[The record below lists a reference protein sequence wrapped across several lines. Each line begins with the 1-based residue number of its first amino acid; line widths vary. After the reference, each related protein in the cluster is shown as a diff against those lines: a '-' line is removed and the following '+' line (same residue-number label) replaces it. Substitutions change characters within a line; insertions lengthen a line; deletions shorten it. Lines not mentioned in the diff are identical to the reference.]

1 MAKIITHKEIDK
13 EIDKELI
20 YHKIIYSDK
29 IYYILDSVYPTIK
42 KYVGDLYNNVY
53 TLPYLESDLYLFR
66 YSDYVVNIKTNKIIK
81 CRISIDE
88 IIDGY
93 LISK

>member
-1 MAKIITHKEIDK
+1 MAKIITHK

-29 IYYILDSVYPTIK
+29 IYYILDSVYPTIE

-53 TLPYLESDLYLFR
+53 TLPYLVSDLYLIR
-66 YSDYVVNIKTNKIIK
+66 YSDYVVNIKTNQIIK
-81 CRISIDE
+81 CRMSIDE
-88 IIDGY
+88 VIDGH
-93 LISK
+93 LKILGE